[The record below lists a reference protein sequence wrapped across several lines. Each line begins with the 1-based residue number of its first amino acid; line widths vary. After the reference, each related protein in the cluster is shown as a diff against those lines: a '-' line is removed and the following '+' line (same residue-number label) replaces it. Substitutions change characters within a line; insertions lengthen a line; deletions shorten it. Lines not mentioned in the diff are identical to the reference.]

1 MDLGQVRIELEEEQ
15 SWRKNEIRFLR
26 NQLAE
31 ISSYN
36 DKKRYRKSLVVML
49 YSHYEGFSKF
59 AMEQYVLV
67 VNRENVKCKDA
78 NPSIVAG
85 AWHSKFSAVE
95 SGDKKERV
103 FKNALPTDEKL
114 HRFARRR
121 EFVETIPNFR
131 VEFAKIPD
139 DTVDVESNL
148 KPVVLRK
155 NLYKLGLPHDAFQTY
170 EGKIG
175 KLLAIRNSVAHG
187 AKKEGLRR
195 EEYQPIEQAIFK
207 VMDEFMEIIINSLK
221 DKKFLK
227 LTSPSP

>member
-1 MDLGQVRIELEEEQ
+1 MTASPFI
-15 SWRKNEIRFLR
+15 W
-26 NQLAE
+26 
-31 ISSYN
+31 
-36 DKKRYRKSLVVML
+36 
-49 YSHYEGFSKF
+49 
-59 AMEQYVLV
+59 
-67 VNRENVKCKDA
+67 
-78 NPSIVAG
+78 
-85 AWHSKFSAVE
+85 
-95 SGDKKERV
+95 
-103 FKNALPTDEKL
+103 
-114 HRFARRR
+114 
-121 EFVETIPNFR
+121 
-131 VEFAKIPD
+131 PD

-175 KLLAIRNSVAHG
+175 QLLAIRNSVAHG

-207 VMDEFMEIIINSLK
+207 VMDEFMELIINSLK